1 MTRENSLGAPQ
12 AAADQPHQ
20 ALPSGSRR
28 ALLAAAGAALVG
40 GCEGLVPHA
49 DKPALGEAGDDVA
62 LLNNAL
68 AIEYQSI
75 AVYEMLLSGGR
86 LGEPGRGLARQF
98 REDHT
103 KHAAALVGSI
113 LKRGGTPVEGKASYG
128 FRPDE
133 LRTEEDALRLAET
146 AEKSAASLYLGAV
159 PAHFDRE
166 LAKQAASI
174 LAVET
179 MHWAALRQALGEDPV
194 PAPFLG

>member
-1 MTRENSLGAPQ
+1 MEKEPPCT
-12 AAADQPHQ
+12 ADAGTDEPRP
-20 ALPSGSRR
+20 ARPPGSRR

-40 GCEGLVPHA
+40 GCEGVVPHA
-49 DKPALGEAGDDVA
+49 DTPALGEKGDDVA
-62 LLNNAL
+62 LLNTAL
-68 AIEYQSI
+68 AVEYEAI
-75 AVYEMLLSGGR
+75 AVYELLLTSDR
-86 LGEPGRGLARQF
+86 VHQPGRDLARRF

-103 KHAAALVGSI
+103 NHAAALVGSI
-113 LKRGGTPVEGKASYG
+113 LKRGGTPVAGKPSYG
-128 FRPDE
+128 FRPDA

-159 PAHFDRE
+159 PAHFDRQ

>member
-1 MTRENSLGAPQ
+1 VTRENSPCPTD
-12 AAADQPHQ
+12 AAADEPRP
-20 ALPSGSRR
+20 AVPSGSRR
-28 ALLAAAGAALVG
+28 ALLAVAGAALVG
-40 GCEGLVPHA
+40 GCEGLVAHA
-49 DKPALGEAGDDVA
+49 DKPALGETGDDVA

-68 AIEYQSI
+68 AVEYEAI
-75 AVYEMLLSGGR
+75 AVYELLLASAR
-86 LGEPGRGLARQF
+86 LGEPGRGLAQQF

-133 LRTEEDALRLAET
+133 LRTEGDALRLAET

-159 PAHFDRE
+159 PAHFDRQ